1 VALRAQL
8 EQTPRKEQDMT
19 RNTIALAGLVLALAI
34 LSPASALA
42 EAKCPASAPAGA
54 DGKCRSVKLSST
66 GTVRLNTE
74 TRDWTA
80 DGTAIGTHTGE
91 GPVSF
96 YNGRALVFRF
106 TPPNLVALELEADV
120 TLVAANGDELYGHN
134 TGTTEDFVLGAA
146 HKDEAH
152 ITITDGSGRF
162 DGAYGQLDAIID
174 VGSGTFVPAEDGVIW
189 MLSPYQSTV
198 TGYLIY

>member
-1 VALRAQL
+1 M
-8 EQTPRKEQDMT
+8 TT

-42 EAKCPASAPAGA
+42 EAKCPASAPTAA

-66 GTVRLNTE
+66 GSVRLNTQ

-80 DGTAIGTHTGE
+80 DGTATGTHTGE

-96 YNGRALVFRF
+96 YNGRARLLRF

-120 TLVAANGDELYGHN
+120 TIVAANGDELYGHF
-134 TGTTEDFVLGAA
+134 TGTTEDFVLREP

-152 ITITDGSGRF
+152 FTITDGSGRF
-162 DGAYGQLDAIID
+162 EGAYGELDTIIH

-189 MLSPYQSTV
+189 MLSPYESTV